1 MFITIKRNCDIS
13 EEKLQELIN
22 LEYQEYNDFNK
33 VEFFKNID
41 DEENIKEYM
50 NDLLYNDDIEKKY
63 AIDYEIE
70 ENTKEYNDVIDY
82 MVKYYKTLYNNWVN
96 GKDNKNNNDNTYYD
110 IKEIR
115 NELEILLEKV
125 NEIIDNM

>member
-50 NDLLYNDDIEKKY
+50 NDLLYNDDIEEKY